1 MKKIAIELFGQLR
14 MWDEQKSL
22 EDLENFLNK
31 EGFSVDYFGTF
42 WDDKYTKTYVNKGAF
57 KNFKSLQL
65 IEEPIITDEVER
77 RNPTLRKYFHS
88 LKKSV
93 KQRKRYQT
101 EHNSKYEFIIQSRP
115 DIKYYFHPDSSKFL
129 KELVELLDKIDEPC
143 VFLDKKWDM
152 KLKPEDK
159 FIISNELGANSL
171 SNAIDKLSTFTY
183 HTSLYEAINLLVGN
197 FLEIKMFFRYYL
209 IRHDVI
215 SEYNFDDFFTHDSVI
230 SSTNPQGFVRNYLK
244 TIQDTTILT
253 KEIER
258 LQNIHREVV

>member
-14 MWDEQKSL
+14 MWDEQKNL
-22 EDLENFLNK
+22 EELENFLNK

-42 WDDKYTKTYVNKGAF
+42 WDDEYTKSFVDKGAF
-57 KNFKSLQL
+57 ENFKCLQL
-65 IEEPIITDEVER
+65 LDEPEFKSYD
-77 RNPTLRKYFHS
+77 LKKYFYS

-93 KQRKRYQT
+93 EQRKRYQT

-115 DIKYYFHPDSSKFL
+115 DIKYYFNKNSSKFL

-143 VFLDKKWDM
+143 VFLNKKWDM

-197 FLEIKMFFRYYL
+197 FYYINLFFRYYL
-209 IRHDVI
+209 IRYDVI
-215 SEYNFDDFFTHDSVI
+215 SEYNFDDLFTHDSVI